1 MKASPISYG
10 AVVSP
15 FLSDDALV
23 AAVREALPA
32 TGAGI
37 YLNTGTSGPLPRET
51 ARAMADL
58 AEIELTRGRASW
70 EDYEA
75 AVQRMDEARA
85 AVAAILTADVD
96 TVALTY
102 STTDGMNIAALGLDW
117 QPGDRVVSTTLEHVG
132 GLAPLQVLRHRRG
145 VDVSLADIGRGGD
158 DERTLAALD
167 AAITPGTRLVA
178 VSHVTW
184 STGARLPIRAIA
196 DLAHARGA
204 LVLVDGA
211 QAAGTIPVDVDALG
225 ADAYAIPAQ
234 KWLLGPEGMGAL
246 WVAPSAM
253 DRIEPTVA
261 GFFAFDTPGVRP
273 PFRLFPDARRFEA
286 GSRYQPSVL
295 GFARSCGWLAMHV
308 GLDFVYRRS
317 AALAARLA
325 DGLAATPGV
334 ELVTPRDH
342 LATLVTFRIEGWPAQ
357 DALDELGRR
366 TFAIARVIP
375 ETDWLRCSVGFF
387 NTEDELDRVIA
398 TVAELARHTPETLP
412 RRPAITILGQDG

>member
-1 MKASPISYG
+1 M
-10 AVVSP
+10 VSP

-32 TGAGI
+32 TSAGI
-37 YLNTGTSGPLPRET
+37 YLNTGTSGPIPRET

-58 AEIELTRGRASW
+58 AEIELTRGRASN
-70 EDYEA
+70 EDYLA

-117 QPGDRVVSTTLEHVG
+117 QAGDRVVSTSLEHVG

-145 VDVSLADIGRGGD
+145 VDVSLADVGRGGD
-158 DERTLAALD
+158 DERTLAAID
-167 AAITPGTRLVA
+167 AAITPATRLVS

-211 QAAGTIPVDVDALG
+211 QAAGTIPVDVEALG

-246 WVAPSAM
+246 WVSPAAM

-261 GFFAFDTPGVRP
+261 GFFAFDTPGIRP

-286 GSRYQPSVL
+286 GSRNQPSVL

-317 AALAARLA
+317 GALAAHLA
-325 DGLAATPGV
+325 DGLAETPGV
-334 ELVTPRDH
+334 ELITPRDH

-357 DALDELGRR
+357 EVLDELGRR

-375 ETDWLRCSVGFF
+375 ESDWLRCSVGFF
-387 NTEDELDRVIA
+387 NTEDELDRVLA
-398 TVAELARHTPETLP
+398 TVAELARHTPDTLP

>member
-1 MKASPISYG
+1 
-10 AVVSP
+10 VVSP
-15 FLSDDALV
+15 FLPDDALLS
-23 AAVREALPA
+23 AVREALPA

-58 AEIELTRGRASW
+58 AEIELTRGRASYD
-70 EDYEA
+70 DYLA
-75 AVQRMDEARA
+75 MVQRMDEARA

-117 QPGDRVVSTTLEHVG
+117 QPGDRVVTSSLEHVG
-132 GLAPLQVLRHRRG
+132 GLAPLQVLRDRRG
-145 VDVSLADIGRGGD
+145 VDVSLVEIGRGGD
-158 DERTLAALD
+158 DERMLAAFD
-167 AAITPGTRLVA
+167 SAIVPGTRLVA
-178 VSHVTW
+178 ISHVTW
-184 STGARLPIRAIA
+184 STGACLPVRAIA

-211 QAAGTIPVDVDALG
+211 QAAGAIPVDITALG

-246 WVAPSAM
+246 WVAQSAM
-253 DRIEPTVA
+253 DRIAPTFV
-261 GFFAFDTPGVRP
+261 GYFAFDAPGTRP

-286 GSRYQPSVL
+286 GSRHQPSVL

-308 GLDFVYRRS
+308 GLDFVYRRA
-317 AALAARLA
+317 AALSAYLA
-325 DGLAATPGV
+325 DALAATPGV

-342 LATLVTFRIEGWPAQ
+342 LATLVTFRIEHWPAQ

-387 NTEDELDRVIA
+387 NTEAELDRIVA

-412 RRPAITILGQDG
+412 RRPAIAIFGEG

>member
-1 MKASPISYG
+1 M
-10 AVVSP
+10 VSP
-15 FLSDDALV
+15 FLPDDALLS
-23 AAVREALPA
+23 AVREALPA

-58 AEIELTRGRASW
+58 AEIELTRGRASYD
-70 EDYEA
+70 DYIA
-75 AVQRMDEARA
+75 TVQRMDEARA

-117 QPGDRVVSTTLEHVG
+117 QPGDRVVTSSLEHVG
-132 GLAPLQVLRHRRG
+132 GLAPLQILRDRRG
-145 VDVSLADIGRGGD
+145 VDVSLVEIGRGGD
-158 DERTLAALD
+158 DERTLAAFD
-167 AAITPGTRLVA
+167 SAITPGTRLVA
-178 VSHVTW
+178 ISHVAW
-184 STGARLPIRAIA
+184 STGACLPVRAIA

-211 QAAGTIPVDVDALG
+211 QAAGTIPVDVTALG

-246 WVAPSAM
+246 WVAASAM
-253 DRIEPTVA
+253 DRIAPTVA
-261 GFFAFDTPGVRP
+261 GYFAFDAPGIRP

-286 GSRYQPSVL
+286 GSRHQPSVL

-308 GLDFVYRRS
+308 GLEFVYRRAS
-317 AALAARLA
+317 ALSAHLA
-325 DGLAATPGV
+325 DALAATPGV

-342 LATLVTFRIEGWPAQ
+342 LATLVTFRIEGWPAE

-366 TFAIARVIP
+366 TFTIARVIP

-387 NTEDELDRVIA
+387 NTEAELDRIVA

-412 RRPAITILGQDG
+412 RRPAIAILGEG

>member
-1 MKASPISYG
+1 M
-10 AVVSP
+10 VSP

-32 TGAGI
+32 TSAGI
-37 YLNTGTSGPLPRET
+37 YLNAGTSGPLPRET

-58 AEIELTRGRASW
+58 AEIELTRGRASY
-70 EDYEA
+70 EDYLA

-117 QPGDRVVSTTLEHVG
+117 QPGDRVVSTSLEHVG
-132 GLAPLQVLRHRRG
+132 GLAPLQVLRQRRG
-145 VDVSLADIGRGGD
+145 VDVSLVDLGRGGD
-158 DERTLAALD
+158 DERTLAAID
-167 AAITPGTRLVA
+167 AAITPNTRLVA

-184 STGARLPIRAIA
+184 STGARLPVRAIA

-211 QAAGTIPVDVDALG
+211 QSAGTIPVDVEALG

-261 GFFAFDTPGVRP
+261 GFFAFDTPGIRP
-273 PFRLFPDARRFEA
+273 PFRHFPDARRFEA

-317 AALAARLA
+317 AALAARFA

-334 ELVTPRDH
+334 EVITPRDH

-366 TFAIARVIP
+366 TFTIARVIP

-387 NTEDELDRVIA
+387 NTQDELDRVLA
-398 TVAELARHTPETLP
+398 TVAELARYTPDTLP

>member
-1 MKASPISYG
+1 M
-10 AVVSP
+10 VSP
-15 FLSDDALV
+15 FLSDEALV

-32 TGAGI
+32 TSAGI

-117 QPGDRVVSTTLEHVG
+117 QPGDRVVSTSLEHVG

-167 AAITPGTRLVA
+167 AAITPATRLVA
-178 VSHVTW
+178 LSHVAW
-184 STGARLPIRAIA
+184 STGASLPVRAIA
-196 DLAHARGA
+196 DLAHDRGA

-211 QAAGTIPVDVDALG
+211 QAAGTIPVDVEALG

-325 DGLAATPGV
+325 DGLGATPGV

-342 LATLVTFRIEGWPAQ
+342 LATLVTFRIDGWPAQ
-357 DALDELGRR
+357 EVLDELGRR

-375 ETDWLRCSVGFF
+375 GTDWLRCSVGFF
-387 NTEDELDRVIA
+387 NTEDELDRVLA

-412 RRPAITILGQDG
+412 PRPAITILGQDG